1 MRCWRLWL
9 PELPGGESII
19 DVCAAPGGKSM
30 HMADILKGS
39 GQVSAR
45 DLTEAKVLKIQENLN
60 RTGLKNVSVEV
71 KDALV
76 FYPEDTQKA
85 DIVMADRHA
94 RGWVSW
100 EEKRI
105 SSVR

>member
-1 MRCWRLWL
+1 
-9 PELPGGESII
+9 
-19 DVCAAPGGKSM
+19 M

-45 DLTEAKVLKIQENLN
+45 DLTEAKVLKIQENLK
-60 RTGLKNVSVEV
+60 RTGLKNVSAEV

-76 FYPEDTQKA
+76 FYPEDAQKA
-85 DIVMADRHA
+85 DIVMADLPCS
-94 RGWVSW
+94 GWVSW

>member
-1 MRCWRLWL
+1 MLAAVAAGIA
-9 PELPGGESII
+9 GGESII

-45 DLTEAKVLKIQENLN
+45 DLTEAKVFKIQENLK
-60 RTGLKNVSVEV
+60 RTGLKNVSAEV

-76 FYPEDTQKA
+76 FYPEVHRKQILLWQTC
-85 DIVMADRHA
+85 HA